1 MAWVLDG
8 FSGVYSGKNVLLK
21 HVVLLIF
28 VAANIMLN
36 PETWFNLGIILVVAL
51 LMCLFSVTYLH
62 NVLHFDAKSLP
73 DLKEIKVKSLYEVAI
88 FSLLWLIY
96 FFIITLVLLVLLFVP
111 VQILVYG
118 MGKAGAFISGVILF
132 LVMVPVLNL
141 MKFVFIKYA
150 DTYSL
155 TSVLNPFFLFN
166 VKNGFVT
173 YLKKI
178 FKYVGVSYLI
188 FMIWLCIS
196 IPITMIVPAQ
206 TQTIYLKILSVPLAY
221 LFYLL
226 WDFVFPRE
234 LKELYFEYFKD
245 IKLEVKDIQND
256 NLSQE

>member
-1 MAWVLDG
+1 MAGVIDG
-8 FSGVYSGKNVLLK
+8 FKGLYSGNSVLLK
-21 HVVLLIF
+21 HVVLLIL

-36 PETWFNLGIILVVAL
+36 PESFLNLGIILLAAL
-51 LMCLFSVTYLH
+51 FMCVFSVTYLH

-96 FFIITLVLLVLLFVP
+96 FFIISLVFLVLLFVP
-111 VQILVYG
+111 IQFLIYG

-132 LVMVPVLNL
+132 FVLVPVLNL

-155 TSVLNPFFLFN
+155 TFVLNPFFIFRI
-166 VKNGFVT
+166 KSGFVT

-178 FKYVGVSYLI
+178 FKYIGVSYLI
-188 FMIWLCIS
+188 FMIWMCIAV
-196 IPITMIVPAQ
+196 PISMIISAQAQ
-206 TQTIYLKILSVPLAY
+206 TICLKILSVPLAY

-234 LKELYFEYFKD
+234 LKEIYLENFTDNEV
-245 IKLEVKDIQND
+245 EVKDILNKD
-256 NLSQE
+256 ISQE